1 MTQEKIVKQVL
12 QELKELEL
20 IGIRVPKKCY
30 EQKNIKSFFKGFEGT
45 SRDLSKMI
53 DIYIS

>member
-1 MTQEKIVKQVL
+1 MKMEKIVKQVT
-12 QELKELEL
+12 KELEEL
-20 IGIRVPKKCY
+20 EMIGIRVPKKCY
-30 EQKNIKSFFKGFEGT
+30 QPEKIKSFFKGFEGT

>member
-1 MTQEKIVKQVL
+1 MKMEKIVKQVIK
-12 QELKELEL
+12 ELEELEL

-30 EQKNIKSFFKGFEGT
+30 KPENIKSFFKGFEGT